1 MNRYDRDMMHNRE
14 LIYDAKGQL
23 HRADE
28 RYKKGD
34 KGAKQEMIH
43 DRELIYDAKGEIHRI
58 DEQKHSAM
66 GAHKVLKHMSHH
78 RMSNELRYMPA
89 IDREKD
95 SMKEGDM

>member
-28 RYKKGD
+28 RYKKGY

-66 GAHKVLKHMSHH
+66 GAHKVLKHS
-78 RMSNELRYMPA
+78 RKNRS
-89 IDREKD
+89 
-95 SMKEGDM
+95 

>member
-1 MNRYDRDMMHNRE
+1 MNRYDKDMMHNRE

-23 HRADE
+23 HKADE

-58 DEQKHSAM
+58 DEQKHE
-66 GAHKVLKHMSHH
+66 AHGYYSSTHKILKHS
-78 RMSNELRYMPA
+78 RKNRS
-89 IDREKD
+89 
-95 SMKEGDM
+95 